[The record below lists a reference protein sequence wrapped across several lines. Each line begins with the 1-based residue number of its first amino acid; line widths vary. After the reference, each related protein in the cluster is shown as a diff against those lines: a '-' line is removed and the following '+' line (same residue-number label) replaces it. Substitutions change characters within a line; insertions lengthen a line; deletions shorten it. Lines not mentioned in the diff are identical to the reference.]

1 MRGILSKEVQEISK
15 KIIGRE
21 IIQGELRLMPY
32 LQFVLM
38 NEQHFDMRKLNLP
51 EHDILSLWEEEGF
64 YFPSPTKIAVS
75 KKFWDFM
82 SEVLWKSYVL
92 QEGEKEMYNLNANL
106 SALVH
111 IQKIKSKE
119 EAEAFL
125 KKINQEI
132 AKWIKEIREIH
143 ESLEELK

>member
-106 SALVH
+106 SALIH
-111 IQKIKSKE
+111 IQKVKTLE
-119 EAEAFL
+119 EGVGFL
-125 KKINQEI
+125 SKINGEI
-132 AKWIKEIREIH
+132 AEWIKEIRRIK
-143 ESLEELK
+143 EEL